1 MKTYDKKTSVFVNL
15 SRLYEDS
22 ESMMFYDILDHIVE
36 ICDDKQLDS
45 ILNTIQENY
54 NKWEDFKMKLT
65 ENEYNLIVYCL
76 EQQMYEFNDDEQ
88 NDANNIVIKLSNVVE
103 VN

>member
-36 ICDDKQLDS
+36 ICNDKQLDS
-45 ILNTIQENY
+45 IMDTIQKNY
-54 NKWEDFKMKLT
+54 NK
-65 ENEYNLIVYCL
+65 
-76 EQQMYEFNDDEQ
+76 
-88 NDANNIVIKLSNVVE
+88 
-103 VN
+103 